1 MDRGLSPARK
11 LSRIRPAFWALPV
24 LAALALV
31 ELRSLPDPR
40 PLRDPA
46 WVGKHFGLTQW
57 TPLAQCS
64 PDAVQAI
71 LLSEDDTFYRNHG
84 LRLDEVGSAAREDL
98 LHLRYQRGASSLTQ
112 QVVKNAFLGRQKTLL
127 RKGKEM
133 LLASRAD
140 RLVDKRALL
149 EDYLNLA
156 EWGPNHERGITWAA
170 QAYFGCAP
178 AALKARD
185 GALLAWL
192 LPDPGRRSRLLLK
205 GELPAAAKRHVKALL
220 ERMQREG
227 GLQPGEA
234 GAQERLPYPFAG
246 GA

>member
-1 MDRGLSPARK
+1 MDRGLNPAWA
-11 LSRIRPAFWALPV
+11 RIRPALWALPL

-31 ELRSLPDPR
+31 ELRSLPDTR

-64 PDAVQAI
+64 PGAVRAI

-84 LRLDEVGSAAREDL
+84 LRLDEVGSAAWDDL
-98 LHLRYQRGASSLTQ
+98 VHLSFQRGASSLTQ

-133 LLASRAD
+133 VLARRAD
-140 RLVDKRALL
+140 RLVDKRELL

-156 EWGPNHERGITWAA
+156 EWGPHHERGIAWAA
-170 QAYFGCAP
+170 QAYFSCTP
-178 AALKARD
+178 AALNARD

-192 LPDPGRRSRLLLK
+192 LPDPGRRSRLLLR

-220 ERMQREG
+220 QRMQREG
-227 GLQPGEA
+227 GLRPGEA
-234 GAQERLPYPFAG
+234 EAQERLPYPFEK